1 MKDFNI
7 AKYLRENSLGSHAI
21 LGAYVDLHALKEE
34 EVGNNKP
41 VDEVPYV
48 GAEKKLDGF
57 GDEFD
62 QVAPVE
68 EAEME
73 ENAWMEDVD
82 GTDAYKV
89 GNWTCYYDHPGLLI
103 WSYKDIPFSKLAI
116 YATPNYDG
124 DDTTPI
130 QIDVNGENDD
140 MMALNQGIFADFN
153 EYARAMKPYLDR
165 IEDLESNWGSL
176 APVEEIYDNSEQ
188 DKFDRMMGLAHE
200 YFEKVSPIVRK
211 TIDALRADGFDDQ
224 DIMDFL
230 ATDFTLEEEVSVSS
244 SGIEMEEV
252 AKDEFSNII
261 NTLNGIAK
269 KVKPTGAKLSFDD
282 DSSSDAIL
290 VQVVTKDGDSKLQK
304 AVHTEVKK
312 LVQKANSG
320 FKVSRIE
327 QDSPGRISFSI
338 DKSKLDEELGGEEE
352 WQWSARD
359 QQGNL
364 YGTLYVKP
372 MGDTLVVTADD
383 GMPGTRYSK
392 EDIIDAMGR
401 GEFLRF
407 RGKNFALDTRMKD
420 WANS

>member
-21 LGAYVDLHALKEE
+21 LGRYVDLHALKEE

-103 WSYKDIPFSKLAI
+103 WSYKDIPFSKLAV

-211 TIDALRADGFDDQ
+211 TINALRADGFDDQ

-230 ATDFTLEEEVSVSS
+230 ATDLSNLEEEVSVSS
-244 SGIEMEEV
+244 SGVQMEGE
-252 AKDEFSNII
+252 EFEW
-261 NTLNGIAK
+261 
-269 KVKPTGAKLSFDD
+269 KPVDQQNKHPF
-282 DSSSDAIL
+282 
-290 VQVVTKDGDSKLQK
+290 
-304 AVHTEVKK
+304 KK
-312 LVQKANSG
+312 LFVTITDDKI
-320 FKVSRIE
+320 K
-327 QDSPGRISFSI
+327 IS
-338 DKSKLDEELGGEEE
+338 
-352 WQWSARD
+352 
-359 QQGNL
+359 
-364 YGTLYVKP
+364 
-372 MGDTLVVTADD
+372 ADD
-383 GMPGTRYSK
+383 GFSSQSYTK
-392 EDIIDAMGR
+392 DDIKKAMET

-407 RGKNFALDTRMKD
+407 RGKNLQLNTKMKA
-420 WANS
+420 WAKS